1 MNTRSAN
8 QLIEVSHWHACICY
22 PFNYSRS
29 YTCFCSTRLLFKRKT
44 CHCLG
49 NDLCSSSYCF
59 ILFSCRRFF
68 EISIYWTFLF
78 RFCWN
83 FQGFVN
89 RWALLLQFLDPRLKI
104 LVLLSSCV
112 VFENDKWISI
122 FVCVLTRPVS
132 TFSYTINCS
141 QLCKH
146 RQTHTTFLKHFS
158 KTLSAS
164 SIMLKFN
171 KSLIGAYTTTFLY
184 FFFYV
189 RQRINVT
196 RAKYGSW
203 KQSFQI

>member
-1 MNTRSAN
+1 MHVYVTHSIIHEAIHVSVARDFYSNGSLVIALATSFALA
-8 QLIEVSHWHACICY
+8 LIV
-22 PFNYSRS
+22 
-29 YTCFCSTRLLFKRKT
+29 LFFF
-44 CHCLG
+44 LVEG
-49 NDLCSSSYCF
+49 
-59 ILFSCRRFF
+59 FF

-184 FFFYV
+184 FFFS
-189 RQRINVT
+189 T
-196 RAKYGSW
+196 LDKESM
-203 KQSFQI
+203 